1 MKRIALFILPLLAFV
16 GCKDDRE
23 MDVMDTFSQ
32 SFNAIRVHTYGD
44 VFIMQA
50 DSQTIHISGPQ
61 KMVKKVDFKVR
72 DGELVVS
79 SALNINIGVGAT
91 KNVSIVIT
99 APDIARLDFSG
110 AGDFTCNGLTLN
122 HDLHMLTQGAG
133 DINIADL
140 QCENFNLKFQGAGEF
155 KGVNLQCENID
166 VNASGVGSAN
176 LNVQCRNTLAV
187 NLSGVGSVSVTGTTK
202 YLDLQHDGIGSV
214 NVKQL
219 TVSGE

>member
-1 MKRIALFILPLLAFV
+1 MKRTAILFLALLAFV

-32 SFNAIRVHTYGD
+32 SFDAIRLDTYGD

-91 KNVSIVIT
+91 KNVTIVIT

-140 QCENFNLKFQGAGEF
+140 QCENFNLKFQGVGEF

-214 NVKQL
+214 NVTGL
-219 TVSGE
+219 TVSE

>member
-1 MKRIALFILPLLAFV
+1 MKRTAILFLALLAFA

-32 SFNAIRVHTYGD
+32 SFDAIRVDTYGD
-44 VFIMQA
+44 VVFMQA
-50 DSQTIHISGPQ
+50 DSQTIHISGPY
-61 KMVKKVDFKVR
+61 KMVKKIDFKVR
-72 DGELVVS
+72 DGELVVN
-79 SALNINIGVGAT
+79 SASNIGVRGT
-91 KNVSIVIT
+91 KKVSIVIT
-99 APDIARLDFSG
+99 APDIARFDFRG
-110 AGDFTCNGLTLN
+110 AGIFTCNGLTLN
-122 HDLHMLTQGAG
+122 HDLYMLTQGAG

-140 QCENFNLKFQGAGEF
+140 QCENFNLKFQGVGEF
-155 KGVNLQCENID
+155 QGVNLQCENID
-166 VNASGVGSAN
+166 VNVSGVGSAN

-202 YLDLQHDGIGSV
+202 YLDLQHDGVGSV